1 MLRGLVALGG
11 LVAAAGLAAEVIAP
25 GVVEA
30 GIEQTVRDRTDETT
44 RVEARTGGR
53 PFLPPLL
60 LDGEVE
66 RIDIELDEVAGYEL
80 RTATVSLRGEGI
92 QLDRAAMYR
101 GDVEITGLETG
112 SVAIELHEEELAEL
126 AGSPVEL
133 DPQLVEF
140 AGSALEVAGSTVLE
154 VPVDSDLMP
163 CSPQLEVDP
172 PLLRLSCTFEGVPGV
187 LRTIQEDSR

>member
-11 LVAAAGLAAEVIAP
+11 LVAVVGLAAELVAP

-44 RVEARTGGR
+44 RVEARTEGR
-53 PFLPPLL
+53 PFLPRLL

-66 RIDIELDEVAGYEL
+66 QIDLELHEVAGYEL
-80 RTATVSLRGEGI
+80 STAAVFLRGEGLE
-92 QLDRAAMYR
+92 LDRAAMYR
-101 GDVEITGLETG
+101 GDVELTGIETG
-112 SVAIELHEEELAEL
+112 SVEIELHEDELTEL

-133 DPQLVEF
+133 DPQLVDL
-140 AGSALEVAGSTVLE
+140 AGSALEVAGSRVLE
-154 VPVDSDLMP
+154 IPVDSDLVP
-163 CSPQLEVDP
+163 CSPQLEIDP

-187 LRTIQEDSR
+187 LRAVQED